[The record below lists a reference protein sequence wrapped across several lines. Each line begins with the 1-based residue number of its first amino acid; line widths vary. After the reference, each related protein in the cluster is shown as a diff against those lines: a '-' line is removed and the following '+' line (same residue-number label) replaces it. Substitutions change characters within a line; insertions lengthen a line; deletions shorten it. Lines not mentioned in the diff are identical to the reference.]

1 MKNKRKMRL
10 AALLAVLLLLFPA
23 FAVEDDMTDESDTST
38 TQTETE
44 QTEETDQTAQLGG
57 TDSIDP
63 SADKPRVFDYEEV
76 LSQTENDLL
85 ETKTK
90 AIAEKYGVGVGIITI
105 DDYTPYGDGAYDAAE
120 QLYNELDLGASE
132 DGDGVALLISLDDRS
147 FATYAHGAKAE
158 EIFSDAVLQDLEPY
172 FLDNFGN
179 DDWYGGF
186 SDFVSGC
193 EWYLQHVAEGGEAG
207 VPVHNEVEIPDS
219 TQSDSQ
225 IDTEDDSFSL
235 GGAFGLSL
243 IISCVIA
250 LIVCMVFRS
259 QMKSVRTQTTANQY
273 VANGGL
279 KLTLSRDIYRYT
291 SQKRRQIPQNDNN
304 NHPTGGGHGGAGFS
318 GSVSHTSS
326 SGHGRSGKF

>member
-1 MKNKRKMRL
+1 MKNKRKLRL

-23 FAVEDDMTDESDTST
+23 FAVEDDITDESDTST
-38 TQTETE
+38 T

-76 LSQTENDLL
+76 LTQTQIDTL
-85 ETKTK
+85 EEKTR
-90 AIAEKYGVGVGIITI
+90 AIAEKYSIGVGIITI

-132 DGDGVALLISLDDRS
+132 DGDGVALLISLDDR
-147 FATYAHGAKAE
+147 
-158 EIFSDAVLQDLEPY
+158 
-172 FLDNFGN
+172 DNFGN

-207 VPVHNEVEIPDS
+207 VPVHNEVEISDS
-219 TQSDSQ
+219 TQK
-225 IDTEDDSFSL
+225 DTADDSFSL

-243 IISCVIA
+243 LISCVIA

-273 VANGGL
+273 VGNGGL
-279 KLTLSRDIYRYT
+279 NLTLSRDIYRYT
-291 SQKRRQIPQNDNN
+291 SQKRRQIPRNDNN
-304 NHPTGGGHGGAGFS
+304 NTSTGGGHGGAGFS
-318 GSVSHTSS
+318 GSISHTSS

>member
-1 MKNKRKMRL
+1 MKNKRKLRL

-23 FAVEDDMTDESDTST
+23 FAVEDDITDESDTAT
-38 TQTETE
+38 A

-76 LSQTENDLL
+76 LTQTQIDTL
-85 ETKTK
+85 EEKTR
-90 AIAEKYGVGVGIITI
+90 AIAEKYNIGVGIITI

-132 DGDGVALLISLDDRS
+132 DGDGVALLISLDDRD

-158 EIFSDAVLQDLEPY
+158 EIFSDAVQQDLESY

-207 VPVHNEVEIPDS
+207 VPVHNEVEISDS
-219 TQSDSQ
+219 TQE
-225 IDTEDDSFSL
+225 DTADDSFSL

-243 IISCVIA
+243 LISCVIA

-273 VANGGL
+273 VGNGGL
-279 KLTLSRDIYRYT
+279 NLTLSRDIYRYT
-291 SQKRRQIPQNDNN
+291 SQKRRQIPRNDNN
-304 NHPTGGGHGGAGFS
+304 NNSTGSGHGGAGFS
-318 GSVSHTSS
+318 GSISHTSS

>member
-1 MKNKRKMRL
+1 MKNKRKLRL

-23 FAVEDDMTDESDTST
+23 FAVEDDITDESDTST
-38 TQTETE
+38 T

-76 LSQTENDLL
+76 LTQVQIDTL
-85 ETKTK
+85 EEKTK
-90 AIAEKYGVGVGIITI
+90 AIAEKYGIGVGIITI
-105 DDYTPYGDGAYDAAE
+105 DDYTPYGDGVYDAAE

-132 DGDGVALLISLDDRS
+132 DGDGVALLISLDDRD

-158 EIFSDAVLQDLEPY
+158 EIFSDAVQQDLEQY

-207 VPVHNEVEIPDS
+207 VPVHNEVEISDS
-219 TQSDSQ
+219 TQE
-225 IDTEDDSFSL
+225 DTADDSFSL

-243 IISCVIA
+243 LISCVAA

-273 VANGGL
+273 VGNGGL
-279 KLTLSRDIYRYT
+279 KLTLSRDIYR
-291 SQKRRQIPQNDNN
+291 
-304 NHPTGGGHGGAGFS
+304 
-318 GSVSHTSS
+318 
-326 SGHGRSGKF
+326 

>member
-1 MKNKRKMRL
+1 MKNKRKLRL

-23 FAVEDDMTDESDTST
+23 FAVEDDITDESDTAT
-38 TQTETE
+38 T

-76 LSQTENDLL
+76 LTQTQIDTL
-85 ETKTK
+85 EEKTR
-90 AIAEKYGVGVGIITI
+90 AIAEKYSIGVGIITI

-132 DGDGVALLISLDDRS
+132 DGDGVALLISLDDRD

-158 EIFSDAVLQDLEPY
+158 EIFSDAVQQDLELY

-193 EWYLQHVAEGGEAG
+193 EWYLQHVFARRCIRPVAAHFVRGGADRVHG
-207 VPVHNEVEIPDS
+207 VPFADEIRAYTDNREPVCGKRRS
-219 TQSDSQ
+219 QSDAQ
-225 IDTEDDSFSL
+225 PRYLPLYLAEAAADS
-235 GGAFGLSL
+235 AE
-243 IISCVIA
+243 
-250 LIVCMVFRS
+250 
-259 QMKSVRTQTTANQY
+259 
-273 VANGGL
+273 
-279 KLTLSRDIYRYT
+279 
-291 SQKRRQIPQNDNN
+291 
-304 NHPTGGGHGGAGFS
+304 
-318 GSVSHTSS
+318 
-326 SGHGRSGKF
+326 

>member
-1 MKNKRKMRL
+1 M
-10 AALLAVLLLLFPA
+10 LLLICAAGVGLIA
-23 FAVEDDMTDESDTST
+23 LQVWLMKENKQSAAELDDLLGRIEAAGAGRLEGAPPLPEESD
-38 TQTETE
+38 
-44 QTEETDQTAQLGG
+44 
-57 TDSIDP
+57 
-63 SADKPRVFDYEEV
+63 FH
-76 LSQTENDLL
+76 
-85 ETKTK
+85 
-90 AIAEKYGVGVGIITI
+90 
-105 DDYTPYGDGAYDAAE
+105 DAAE

-132 DGDGVALLISLDDRS
+132 DGDGVALLISLDDRD

-158 EIFSDAVLQDLEPY
+158 ESFSDAVQQDLEQY

-207 VPVHNEVEIPDS
+207 VPVHNEVEISDS
-219 TQSDSQ
+219 TQE
-225 IDTEDDSFSL
+225 DTADDSFSL

-243 IISCVIA
+243 LISCVAA

-273 VANGGL
+273 VGNGGL
-279 KLTLSRDIYRYT
+279 NLTLSRDIYRYT
-291 SQKRRQIPQNDNN
+291 SQKRRQIPRNDNN
-304 NHPTGGGHGGAGFS
+304 NNSTGGGHGGAGFS
-318 GSVSHTSS
+318 GSISHTSS